1 MTSRSRRALVR
12 VLITSAALSLVLTP
26 GLVGTHSPGSF
37 NGSVVSADAST
48 PRSYVEFIEGA
59 YVGALGRLPTCEE
72 EQAEY
77 DALDYATSTGN
88 RLAEARRFAS
98 TLFET
103 QASFNDP
110 DSNGL
115 YCQTAEY
122 EARNPAGCAAFV
134 NNRSGE
140 FITDL
145 YAGFLLR
152 QPEQAGFDYWMNA
165 IPTYGR
171 KEVLRGFRD
180 STEFGILVGALYAG
194 ERPSCGCGFFSC
206 EPGFTPMGETCTC
219 VPDCEGPNNDGH
231 YSRLCP

>member
-1 MTSRSRRALVR
+1 MTSPSRRALVR
-12 VLITSAALSLVLTP
+12 VLFLSAAASLVLTP
-26 GLVGTHSPGSF
+26 GLTGRQSPGSF

-48 PRSYVEFIEGA
+48 PRSYVEFIDGA

-77 DALDYATSTGN
+77 DALDYATATGN

-115 YCQTAEY
+115 YCQATEY
-122 EARNPAGCAAFV
+122 EAINPVGCNAFTNRNSAA
-134 NNRSGE
+134 

-145 YAGFLLR
+145 YQGFLLR
-152 QPEQAGFDYWMNA
+152 EPEQA
-165 IPTYGR
+165 
-171 KEVLRGFRD
+171 
-180 STEFGILVGALYAG
+180 
-194 ERPSCGCGFFSC
+194 
-206 EPGFTPMGETCTC
+206 
-219 VPDCEGPNNDGH
+219 
-231 YSRLCP
+231 